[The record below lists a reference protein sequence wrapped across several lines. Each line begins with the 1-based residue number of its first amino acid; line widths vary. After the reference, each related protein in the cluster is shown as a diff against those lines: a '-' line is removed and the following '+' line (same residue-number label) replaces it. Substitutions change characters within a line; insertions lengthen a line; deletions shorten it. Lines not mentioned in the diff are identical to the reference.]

1 MTCQS
6 IEGLSPILIFM
17 SGVNWNR
24 GQKICLRLRYP
35 GDANQ
40 FLPLEQVVDTML
52 HELSHIVHGPHDEH
66 FHALWNKLRDEHEDL
81 IRKGYTGEGFLS
93 EGKRLGGRRVPKEE
107 ARRIARVAA
116 EKRRTL
122 ASGSGQRLGG
132 APLRVGQDIRSVI
145 VDAIEKRATITKGCA
160 NGEGGKSAAE
170 IKIIVDDATHNG
182 FATKAEEDSAN
193 EAAIAQALWELVQE
207 DEKRKYGNDYV
218 SPSQENPAGSSE
230 IKQEKKW
237 QSRSITDTPAYKPA
251 EKPTAQSRGAAPN
264 LKREAPLSPPVDRSH
279 ASKSA
284 TNPAS
289 TIRASKREV
298 PTSQSG
304 TKDPPAKASW
314 TCPIC
319 TCNNPIQFLCCDA
332 CTIERPAG
340 VTQEFKDRQFARTN
354 PITSQISRAATPVAA
369 WTCRCSNVMEAKWW
383 TCNVCGRLKETS

>member
-1 MTCQS
+1 M
-6 IEGLSPILIFM
+6 
-17 SGVNWNR
+17 NWNK

-93 EGKRLGGRRVPKEE
+93 DGKRLGGKRVPKEE

-132 APLRVGQDIRSVI
+132 APLRAGQDIRSVI
-145 VDAIEKRATITKGCA
+145 VDAIERRATITRGCA

-170 IKIIVDDATHNG
+170 IKTIVDNATHNG

-218 SPSQENPAGSSE
+218 SPSQENPAGNSE
-230 IKQEKKW
+230 IKQETKLQSKKLLG
-237 QSRSITDTPAYKPA
+237 TPAYKPA
-251 EKPTAQSRGAAPN
+251 EKSASRSRDETPS
-264 LKREAPLSPPVDRSH
+264 LKREAPLSPPVNRPQS
-279 ASKSA
+279 SKSA

-289 TIRASKREV
+289 TIRATKREG
-298 PTSQSG
+298 PT
-304 TKDPPAKASW
+304 PPSKPKPPSVKASW

-332 CTIERPAG
+332 CTVERPAA
-340 VTQEFKDRQFARTN
+340 VTKELKDEEFARMNLIAT
-354 PITSQISRAATPVAA
+354 QIVRTGSPAAV